1 MDQIKLRLGQAV
13 GLKEL
18 IATLVVAGLL
28 LIVGTVVFAKVKAS
42 MAQNDSPDTC
52 YQQRNNTA
60 CFAHYTSANENTTV
74 TGAAASTISNVEGTT
89 YNAFQLA
96 TVALIVLAAADHVY
110 ENIYGQINNRNF
122 DTNSKYQN
130 SSLAN

>member
-42 MAQNDSPDTC
+42 MQ
-52 YQQRNNTA
+52 
-60 CFAHYTSANENTTV
+60 
-74 TGAAASTISNVEGTT
+74 TGSLSAAANSTISNVEATT

-96 TVALIVLAAADHVY
+96 TVALIVLAAADHHWLPSQG
-110 ENIYGQINNRNF
+110 EQIHNRDFNTRF
-122 DTNSKYQN
+122 RCVSEF
-130 SSLAN
+130 

>member
-42 MAQNDSPDTC
+42 MADHTLS
-52 YQQRNNTA
+52 
-60 CFAHYTSANENTTV
+60 
-74 TGAAASTISNVEGTT
+74 AAANSTIANVEATT

-96 TVALIVLAAADHVY
+96 TVALIVLAAAVIIGILIPIRSTKILHWQNKSFRRISVSNLRSSDYYKLKQQATVVY
-110 ENIYGQINNRNF
+110 
-122 DTNSKYQN
+122 
-130 SSLAN
+130 

>member
-42 MAQNDSPDTC
+42 MFNNSSPDTC
-52 YQQRNNTA
+52 YQQTNNTA
-60 CFAHYTSANENTTV
+60 CFASYTSANENTTV
-74 TGAAASTISNVEGTT
+74 TGTAALTAFGVESTT

-96 TVALIVLAAADHVY
+96 TVALIVTDW
-110 ENIYGQINNRNF
+110 
-122 DTNSKYQN
+122 
-130 SSLAN
+130 